1 MHIYHFFFS
10 FFSVALHQA
19 LQHPLLLALSGTPP
33 DAPTSPRPMTPPL
46 SPRPSTPSSPC
57 PGTPLLPLPGV
68 PSLTSTP
75 QSIRRSESTTKVRQS
90 NDTLPK
96 LPVKMASMRVTP
108 QEGVALR
115 AKINAKR
122 PRSKSINGL
131 SGIPGVQDDDY
142 ADAFSPFDPE
152 KPARFSFLEDLPDG
166 TKKKKP
172 FYFVLEAEEE
182 AKKSKTLDSGY
193 DDIEAYI
200 PGTPEDREKTLELAK
215 QGIIYSTVERKKKQ
229 KVNQE
234 LAKSGNYEC
243 PTDVLSTS
251 KSSLVRVDSRK
262 RIVKEMF
269 APIAPGESNAPEHTY
284 GKLQHSSSNAHVYG
298 RLVPNK
304 ITGSRELLEDNGYD
318 QIIRTEPTSG
328 SDIHKTTHEAEIH
341 TDNIYDQLDRKNE
354 DIVVDSSGQL
364 QRKDSKRGLVYD
376 RVQRQD
382 SFAPTNKIK
391 PKIRDRDHHYDH
403 VERKDGIFTALPPD
417 ITVSMEDVD
426 MVHIPDIPENV
437 YCHLQGI
444 QNPEHKLKPRPR
456 KDFGSKLL
464 NKFRFGVQR
473 NSAPPKPRNVTYAD
487 FWLDFSLKKKVE
499 DYLRATNSLPRNMGQ
514 DQEGGSNRGTPSMSG
529 SPFGSMDIVIEDD
542 ENWVTVDSGKTADG
556 YESVI
561 DPVKE
566 APSQEETQQEEDD
579 LNQDKEVNI
588 HDQLQKRY
596 SKIQE
601 HMQTKFQ
608 LNSPVTSGSNTKEE
622 TPYAEL
628 RSVRKQH
635 SLQVKRALP
644 ASPQEQQHY
653 DQFNRADKAIR
664 CHVRSKSDT
673 AILSNE
679 AAGYQHINKTGTL
692 ENSNGYDHLD
702 RNYGGSRQDLADECS
717 DDGYGHLNHNNSKI
731 DCDITTPQLQNA
743 VSIATE
749 DGWVIVS
756 QKGNEDEEK
765 NSCVKITGG
774 KSHQYSNTSMY
785 EEIWPVQK
793 EKK

>member
-1 MHIYHFFFS
+1 M
-10 FFSVALHQA
+10 HQA

-33 DAPTSPRPMTPPL
+33 DAPTSPRPMTPPM
-46 SPRPSTPSSPC
+46 SPRPSTPTSPC
-57 PGTPLLPLPGV
+57 PGTPLLGLPGV

-75 QSIRRSESTTKVRQS
+75 QSFRKSESTNKVRQS
-90 NDTLPK
+90 TDTLPK
-96 LPVKMASMRVTP
+96 LPVKMSSMRVTS

-131 SGIPGVQDDDY
+131 SGIPGIQDDDDY
-142 ADAFSPFDPE
+142 ADAFFPFDPD
-152 KPARFSFLEDLPDG
+152 KPARFSFLEDDLPDG

-193 DDIEAYI
+193 DDIETYI

-229 KVNQE
+229 KVNQQ
-234 LAKSGNYEC
+234 LAKTGNYEC
-243 PTDVLSTS
+243 PADIVPTS

-269 APIAPGESNAPEHTY
+269 APIAAGENNAPEHTY

-304 ITGSRELLEDNGYD
+304 ITSSRELLEDNGYD

-328 SDIHKTTHEAEIH
+328 SDLHITTHEAEIH

-364 QRKDSKRGLVYD
+364 QWKDSKRGLVYD

-391 PKIRDRDHHYDH
+391 PKIRDRDYHYDH

-426 MVHIPDIPENV
+426 MVHIPDIKENV
-437 YCHLQGI
+437 YDHLQGI
-444 QNPEHKLKPRPR
+444 QNSEHKLKPRPR
-456 KDFGSKLL
+456 RDFGSKLL

-499 DYLRATNSLPRNMGQ
+499 DYLRATNSLPRDLGP
-514 DQEGGSNRGTPSMSG
+514 DLDGGSNRGTPSISG
-529 SPFGSMDIVIEDD
+529 SPFGSMDIVIEDE

-579 LNQDKEVNI
+579 LNHDKEVNI

-601 HMQTKFQ
+601 HMQKKFQ
-608 LNSPVTSGSNTKEE
+608 LNGPGMPALNTREDSS
-622 TPYAEL
+622 YAEL

-635 SLQVKRALP
+635 SLQIKRALP
-644 ASPQEQQHY
+644 PSPEEQQHY

-664 CHVRSKSDT
+664 CHARSKSDT
-673 AILSNE
+673 AVLSND

-731 DCDITTPQLQNA
+731 DCDITTTGLQNA
-743 VSIATE
+743 MSIATE

-756 QKGNEDEEK
+756 QGNEDEKIYSSE
-765 NSCVKITGG
+765 SVYSVKTTGG
-774 KSHQYSNTSMY
+774 SNRKSHQYSNTSMY